1 MCSKETALSFT
12 GFAQQLAQALQLEQ
26 VNFIKKQLLE
36 TKNPLYIQNFI
47 AQSYQNADK
56 ILLRHVIQLE
66 QLQAVVQKYAFE
78 LNLGPDILEFIG
90 VAAQKIHYY
99 TVHNSTLFNE
109 LLSDENFE
117 LWLFKILELEQLKT
131 YLQDH
136 LEHNPQIQHI
146 SIQLANQILEQ
157 NTPWLKQLR
166 QYTVKQD
173 HLRSRVL
180 RFIQEQQQNIE
191 FKLEQQL
198 AAAIRTQLIHMI
210 QLPNKDLADLANF
223 VWSDLK
229 QRPLKET
236 FSQFQSIDFEEF
248 FILVY
253 ETWKGLRQTDFM
265 QHLILHVVT
274 AFYEYFGDFSL
285 QELLHSVGLNENDL
299 RLEAYRFIPYCLK
312 ALDEHELLDSIIASL
327 IAPFYQHEYTQQT
340 IANLVST
347 QLQFKVQD

>member
-1 MCSKETALSFT
+1 MSSESALSFMS
-12 GFAQQLAQALQLEQ
+12 FAQQLAQALQLEQ
-26 VNFIKKQLLE
+26 VRFIKKQLLE
-36 TKNPLYIQNFI
+36 TQNPIYIEGFI

-56 ILLRHVIQLE
+56 ILLRDFIKLE
-66 QLQAVVQKYAFE
+66 QLQAVIQKYAFE

-90 VAAQKIHYY
+90 VAAQKIHHSAA
-99 TVHNSTLFNE
+99 HNSTVLNE

-157 NTPWLKQLR
+157 NTPWLRQLR

-173 HLRSRVL
+173 HLRSKVL
-180 RFIQEQQQNIE
+180 SFIQEQHQNLE
-191 FKLEQQL
+191 LKLEQQL
-198 AAAIRTQLIHMI
+198 AAAIRSQLIHII
-210 QLPNKDLADLANF
+210 QLPNEDLANLAYLI
-223 VWSDLK
+223 WSDLK

-265 QHLILHVVT
+265 QHIILHVVA
-274 AFYEYFGDFSL
+274 AFYEYFSEFSL
-285 QELLHSVGLNENDL
+285 QELLHSVGLNEHDL
-299 RLEAYRFIPYCLK
+299 RLEAYRFIPSCIK
-312 ALDEHELLDSIIASL
+312 ALDEHDLLDSIIASL
-327 IAPFYQHEYTQQT
+327 IAPFYQNEHTQQT
-340 IANLVST
+340 IAHLMSTNLP
-347 QLQFKVQD
+347 FKA